1 MKRDA
6 IMPQLE
12 KQVDIAP
19 EMLTIWGR
27 RDSFNVQKVMW
38 LIGELAIE
46 HKRIPTGGEFGG
58 RDTPEFLAMNPH
70 GRIPTIAIGSNIVWE
85 SHAILRFLAAHTR
98 LAPFWIDDAYQ
109 RSLSDRWMDWS
120 QTVLEQDLMIGV
132 FWGMVRVPEVQRNW
146 NTINEKLARCT
157 AHFELLNRILE
168 NRDFLLGDAISLADI
183 SIGATLY
190 RYFTLDIER
199 PVIPNVEAW
208 YARLK
213 DRPAYREHVMV
224 SYENLRGRPDG

>member
-6 IMPQLE
+6 ILPQLE
-12 KQVDIAP
+12 RQSGMEPDT
-19 EMLTIWGR
+19 LTIWGR

-46 HKRIPTGGEFGG
+46 HRRIPTGGEFGG

-70 GRIPTIAIGSNIVWE
+70 GRIPTIAVGDKIVWE

-98 LAPFWIDDAYQ
+98 LAPFWTDDAYQ

-132 FWGMVRVPEVQRNW
+132 FWGMVRVPEDQRNW
-146 NTINEKLARCT
+146 KVINEKLARCT
-157 AHFELLNRILE
+157 AHFALLNRILE

-190 RYFTLDIER
+190 RYFTLDIDR
-199 PVIPNVEAW
+199 PAIPNVEAW

-213 DRPAYREHVMV
+213 DRPVYREHVMV